1 MNALLSTSDLLSQ
14 VVPLALNPYDT
25 GQTIAMFKSFHT
37 FELPVR
43 LLALLAVPAYTD
55 LPYNP
60 TRAFQSPNHAGE
72 LVYVFQPTSISSSS
86 FRLFSLNTTTTLN
99 TGDLP
104 YKTISISLPF
114 LTGGDGV
121 AFTPIMDEWGNIS
134 VYAGKCADNGR
145 GGQLWRFTQDNRTS
159 NGDGSWAKESLS
171 IPDADGNGGLAGP
184 NYLSTGIPFLSTVGQ
199 GQDSPELYIFGG
211 MCPTAT
217 GSSDSWTSSAQY
229 SNSMLKL
236 TPAKTS
242 STPSALSAYRLGITA
257 GRGPPIPEAGYS
269 ITGLNPSFSN
279 TSDGEK
285 IRQQNFVLLG
295 GHTQQ
300 AFINTSQ
307 VAIFSLPEESWSF
320 QDVDLPSRTTNI
332 DPRSGHTAVLTPD
345 GERLVVFGGWVG
357 DVGTP
362 AEPQLVVLELGEGY
376 GGSGNWTW
384 TLPTQ
389 TGSGLDKG
397 TTGVYGHGAVML
409 PGDVMMVVGGYSIS
423 ASSKSQTKRAD
434 MFLNTHNVFYN
445 VTSNSWLSTY
455 TKPPPTPPS
464 SGSSKANTDSPTT
477 SKRAGIGTGLALG
490 LAAII
495 GAGLV
500 WFWLSRRSKR
510 RREAREKELRE
521 LALGAQRFHSS
532 GLGLGGIDGRG
543 GEKSAMDWMGEQQRV
558 HRNAYGVPRN
568 GGFGEGPGWKEYG
581 GTEAERT
588 GLLVEIPSPTRGL
601 RRSLHSRGAYQQ
613 AARFDD
619 PRRSLVVSSIHPIE
633 ERDEYEIDTIEP
645 VAVETETP
653 QDRPARDIVSSA
665 PHLDPFGDPAPLG
678 SHPVPSR
685 TPPPLSSAR
694 ERELEVQSWVSD
706 WTAADDLLHNTG
718 RNSPDKADRTSSTL
732 SELSTRSG
740 LSAHSIQRSTGTI
753 SRSMSQLSGAFFSTN
768 PFSTATNTTN
778 SSPTFDRPS
787 SAGGGRR
794 SSTTSYPRPDYR
806 RSRSL
811 ALVSRHSHNLSD
823 TSSPTAATTF
833 PQLQTEGEALLGGRP
848 DWASTLP
855 ESPTKPRSRATGWIG
870 SMRRSLTGGGG
881 ERSHSASPD
890 NGARSTTSS
899 PTKYH
904 RNQNQDGVGD
914 EDLPRRAAS
923 AGAMLW
929 RRRQGARD
937 WDVEGCAG
945 GGPLDAGGS
954 HEEHGADGEDAG
966 AEEEWDVEAAVERR
980 VVQVM
985 FTVPKEKLRVVNGEV
1000 DGLSVSDVSD
1010 AVVEGGD
1017 VKSGETEE
1025 EGPEEVADVKG
1036 TENREEFRGS
1046 EI

>member
-1 MNALLSTSDLLSQ
+1 MPSNLYSS
-14 VVPLALNPYDT
+14 
-25 GQTIAMFKSFHT
+25 GQTVTMFKSFRT
-37 FELPVR
+37 FELPVS

-86 FRLFSLNTTTTLN
+86 FRLSSLNTTTTLN
-99 TGDLP
+99 AWDLP

-114 LTGGDGV
+114 LTGGGDGV
-121 AFTPIMDEWGNIS
+121 AFTPIIDEWGHIS

-145 GGQLWRFTQDNRTS
+145 AGQLWRFTQDNRTS
-159 NGDGSWAKESLS
+159 NGDGNWAKESLS
-171 IPDADGNGGLAGP
+171 IPDAAGNGGLAGP
-184 NYLSTGIPFLSTVGQ
+184 NYLSTGVAFLSTVGE
-199 GQDSPELYIFGG
+199 GKDSPGLYIFGG
-211 MCPTAT
+211 LCPTAI
-217 GSSDSWTSSAQY
+217 GSSDGWASSAQY

-236 TPAKTS
+236 TPAITS
-242 STPSALSAYRLGITA
+242 STSSASSASSAYKLGITA

-279 TSDGEK
+279 SSNGVK
-285 IRQQNFVLLG
+285 HRQQNFVLLG

-307 VAIFSLPEESWSF
+307 VAVFSLPEESWSF
-320 QDVDLPSRTTNI
+320 QDVALPSPTTNI

-376 GGSGNWTW
+376 GGSGNWSW
-384 TLPTQ
+384 TIPTQ

-397 TTGVYGHGAVML
+397 TGFYGHGAVML

-423 ASSKSQTKRAD
+423 ASSKSQTKRTD
-434 MFLNTHNVFYN
+434 ISLNTHNLFYN

-455 TKPPPTPPS
+455 TKPPPTPPP
-464 SGSSKANTDSPTT
+464 SGSIKANTDGLTT
-477 SKRAGIGTGLALG
+477 SKRVGIGAGLALG
-490 LAAII
+490 LAAIV

-500 WFWLSRRSKR
+500 WFWLSRRSQR

-613 AARFDD
+613 ASRFDD

-633 ERDEYEIDTIEP
+633 ERDEHEIDTIEP

-653 QDRPARDIVSSA
+653 QDRSARDIVSSA

-685 TPPPLSSAR
+685 TPSPLSSAR
-694 ERELEVQSWVSD
+694 ERELEVQNWVSD
-706 WTAADDLLHNTG
+706 WTAADALLHHTG
-718 RNSPDKADRTSSTL
+718 RTSPDKADRTSSTL

-740 LSAHSIQRSTGTI
+740 LSAHSVQRSTGTI
-753 SRSMSQLSGAFFSTN
+753 SRSLSQRSGAFFSTN

-787 SAGGGRR
+787 SAAGGRR
-794 SSTTSYPRPDYR
+794 SPTASYPRPDYR

-811 ALVSRHSHNLSD
+811 TLVSRHSHNLSD
-823 TSSPTAATTF
+823 TSDPAAATTF

-855 ESPTKPRSRATGWIG
+855 ESPTKPRSRATGWMG
-870 SMRRSLTGGGG
+870 SMRRALIGGGSG

-890 NGARSTTSS
+890 NGPRSASSS
-899 PTKYH
+899 PTKHH
-904 RNQNQDGVGD
+904 RGQSQDGDGD
-914 EDLPRRAAS
+914 AGLPRRAAS

-937 WDVEGCAG
+937 WDVEGRG
-945 GGPLDAGGS
+945 GGPDAGGS
-954 HEEHGADGEDAG
+954 HEERGADGECAG

-1000 DGLSVSDVSD
+1000 DRLSVSDVGD

-1017 VKSGETEE
+1017 VKSGGTEE
-1025 EGPEEVADVKG
+1025 EGPEEVVDVKG
-1036 TENREEFRGS
+1036 
-1046 EI
+1046 